1 MNEIQIFSNPE
12 FGDVRTLEI
21 NGEAWFVGK
30 DVVMILGYSNAS
42 KAVTNHVDDEDK
54 QFVMMNIADSQ
65 NGNVPIGQTKTAIIN
80 ESGLYSLILSSKLP
94 SAKAFKRWVTA
105 EILPSIR
112 KHGAFMTENTIKQV
126 LSSPDF
132 IIRLATELKNEQT
145 KRANL
150 EAQVK
155 MNEEKVVFAN
165 ALQVSKSTI
174 LVGELTKIL
183 KQNSVSDTG
192 QNKLFRYLRENGY
205 LIKEHRSDH
214 NMPTQKS
221 MQLGLFEIQE
231 RPIKHND
238 GGTSISKTVR
248 ATAKGQKYF
257 INLFL
262 GGR

>member
-1 MNEIQIFSNPE
+1 MSEIQIFSNPE

-30 DVVMILGYSNAS
+30 DVAMILGYSNAS

-65 NGNVPIGQTKTAIIN
+65 NGNLPIGQTKTAIIN
-80 ESGLYSLILSSKLP
+80 ESGLYGLILSSKLP
-94 SAKAFKRWVTA
+94 SAKAFKRWVTS

-112 KHGAFMTENTIKQV
+112 KHGAFMTENTIEQV

-155 MNEEKVVFAN
+155 VNEEKVVFAN

-174 LVGELTKIL
+174 LVGELAKIL
-183 KQNSVSDTG
+183 AQNGVKDMG

-205 LIKEHRSDH
+205 LIKEHRSDC

-231 RPIKHND
+231 RPIKHSD
-238 GGTSISKTVR
+238 GSTSISKTTRV
-248 ATAKGQKYF
+248 TAKGQKYF